1 MQARENN
8 CAENVRESNANER
21 SFFYDSLKNLGRK
34 VFRFGL
40 AGLVAGASY
49 IYTSP
54 SRPAYAVVT
63 PPAGLTEINAWL
75 MDKSTYDA
83 GIPVP
88 PPGTRVYVDD
98 PSVLIPPAQDTPL
111 DLALVDLKTY
121 VSSQADPNSYLVKFK
136 ILTDADN
143 SRSYASHRASH
154 TANYNMELY
163 GDGQNASA
171 VELSLIADK
180 FLYIHDIRGG
190 TGPNFGFFVQYN
202 SVSSGGMENSYVER
216 TINFSQAANIAIENN
231 TISNFDSDATVIV
244 TGPLSKDLVDNI
256 ATFRY
261 NDINGTIGF
270 QLQRNAVLDLGT
282 DGTSGNNI
290 LNFSNTAIL
299 GMPSFNGTV
308 IADGDAWVGTVA
320 KSGKDGTTDNGLKA
334 TGYLTD
340 IPTIHTQLV
349 DNQGSG
355 TITITNPLGFNP
367 TTDNDGDGLNNGIEI
382 TLGTNMNLADS
393 DSDGYNDF
401 NEVNRDGNPDNYDNV
416 IDTNPNNPDTDGDGA
431 NDGYEVTQGTNPLD
445 DQSFPPTPSLPVGKL
460 VTGLSALALA
470 GAGAYAL
477 SRRDVIKGLI
487 KKII

>member
-1 MQARENN
+1 MQARKNN

-154 TANYNMELY
+154 TANYNME
-163 GDGQNASA
+163 
-171 VELSLIADK
+171 
-180 FLYIHDIRGG
+180 F
-190 TGPNFGFFVQYN
+190 
-202 SVSSGGMENSYVER
+202 
-216 TINFSQAANIAIENN
+216 ENN

-460 VTGLSALALA
+460 AIGLSALALA

-477 SRRDVIKGLI
+477 SRRD
-487 KKII
+487 